1 MPFHKIIAGKDIVQE
16 HGKRRRACLLF
27 RNFDSFGGQAN
38 VAISMA
44 RSLERSGFET
54 TLLCGKKVV
63 NDSFAQNF
71 GTSIPVRRQVIFRPW
86 PYKLKTYFEFGLPAI
101 SKFFSGIVIN
111 SYTSD
116 ILPFADITYVHYPRT
131 LLIEEKTKNLF
142 WKFYYKPYKVIEHS
156 SCFRRAEKLVLA
168 NSHFTADA
176 VKKEFKIDPL
186 VLYPPVDMRPF
197 EKETQKTKKD
207 LVLTISR
214 FSSEKGLEKIPA
226 VAKSVNAK
234 FVVLGSLYSEELYR
248 RVLSLIRKNNVSD
261 KVTLIPDAPVAVK
274 VEFLKQAKVY
284 FHTAPLEHF
293 GISIIE
299 GMGAGCIPIVS
310 DSGGPREF
318 VPDMWRY
325 KDEEDAVSKIK
336 TALDSWSPSIG
347 REMKATA
354 SRFETENFEDAFC
367 RILDIY
373 ATEGKVVPR
382 SWKSVGNA

>member
-1 MPFHKIIAGKDIVQE
+1 
-16 HGKRRRACLLF
+16 
-27 RNFDSFGGQAN
+27 
-38 VAISMA
+38 MA

-54 TLLCGKKVV
+54 TLLCCKKV
-63 NDSFAQNF
+63 NNNSTPQNL
-71 GTSIPVRRQVIFRPW
+71 GESIPVYRQVIFRPW
-86 PYKLKTYFEFGLPAI
+86 PYELKTYFEFALPAI

-111 SYTSD
+111 PYTSD

-131 LLIEEKTKNLF
+131 LIIEEKTKNLF
-142 WKFYYKPYKVIEHS
+142 WKLYYKPYKVIERS
-156 SCFRRAEKLVLA
+156 SSFRGIEKLVLA

-176 VKKEFKIDPL
+176 VKREFRIDPL
-186 VLYPPVDMRPF
+186 VLYPPVDIHPF
-197 EKETQKTKKD
+197 KKETQKTKKD

-234 FVVLGSLYSEELYR
+234 FVVLGSLFSEELYR
-248 RVLSLIRKNNVSD
+248 KVSSLIRKNNVSD
-261 KVTLIPDAPVAVK
+261 KVILIPDAPVAVK

-318 VPDMWRY
+318 VPNMWRY
-325 KDEEDAVSKIK
+325 KDEEDAISKIK
-336 TALDSWSPSIG
+336 SALDSWSPSIG
-347 REMKATA
+347 REMTATA
-354 SRFETENFEDAFC
+354 SRFGTENFEDAFC

-373 ATEGKVVPR
+373 AKEGKVVPR
-382 SWKSVGNA
+382 SWKGVGDA